1 MLLCITIMSMPTI
14 YSKFSSQ
21 HDINDVGECIK
32 CHSDIQH
39 DLESSIYHE
48 SLTCEYCHG
57 SEGGGNDSTHGNVI
71 NPRCLYCHS
80 NIEEEL
86 KNDSHSSFISGA
98 IYSPLRKEENE
109 ACISCHTTKSL
120 GMTFTYSD
128 TYKLTAARDGTNDS
142 GWQITGSKDM
152 ESIVQYNISYDQS
165 SGQHYFP
172 SLDSLK
178 CEKCHQDMRDQL
190 SSSSHTNLLC
200 TDCHGNTGVH
210 ASRMSLCTDCHKY
223 TGDDDAHIPFIFD
236 SGKEK
241 NMACSSCHSSFNN
254 NIEFKRPQYIEWDVV
269 SNVAVVSNIAVETWI
284 VANIAIGADKSV
296 FVNKSLDGKLHNV
309 NGNLNGNGDRNGN
322 GGKNVNVNCI
332 LCHQDIRDAVIAG
345 GHSNERWRQKHSY
358 SGEVTSE
365 YCKSCHMSDSV
376 DLSRH
381 SAIKIS
387 CVDCHGKSKDMG
399 NKEEHMGNIEES
411 IKKQKLYLQSYLCM
425 SCKNTGNP
433 VPDANTSLHFKYFTE
448 PEVTIYVNG
457 EQRYP

>member
-1 MLLCITIMSMPTI
+1 MELKTALLILALFCIMIISMPTI
-14 YSKFSSQ
+14 YSKFSGQ
-21 HDINDVGECIK
+21 HNINDVGDCIK
-32 CHSDIQH
+32 CHSDVQQ

-48 SLTCEYCHG
+48 SLACEYCHG
-57 SEGGGNDSTHGNVI
+57 SDGGGNDTTHGNVI

-86 KNDSHSSFISGA
+86 KNDSHNSFISGA
-98 IYSPLRKEENE
+98 IHSPLRKEENE

-128 TYKLTAARDGTNDS
+128 TYKLIAGRDDSS

-152 ESIVQYNISYDQS
+152 GSTIQYNIKYDQS

-190 SSSSHTNLLC
+190 SSSSHVDLLCGDCHSNNTVHASRMPLC
-200 TDCHGNTGVH
+200 TDCHFYIDGYN
-210 ASRMSLCTDCHKY
+210 
-223 TGDDDAHIPFIFD
+223 GDSQSKDAHIPFVFD

-254 NIEFKRPQYIEWDVV
+254 NIEFKRPQYIEWDVA
-269 SNVAVVSNIAVETWI
+269 SNVAVVSNVAVETWVI
-284 VANIAIGADKSV
+284 ANVAVGPDKSV
-296 FVNKSLDGKLHNV
+296 IVNKSLDGKLHNV
-309 NGNLNGNGDRNGN
+309 NLD
-322 GGKNVNVNCI
+322 VNCI

-345 GHSNERWRQKHSY
+345 GHSNERWRQRHSY
-358 SGEVTSE
+358 SGDVTSE
-365 YCKSCHMSDSV
+365 YCNSCHMADV
-376 DLSRH
+376 DTH

-387 CVDCHGKSKDMG
+387 CIDCHNTSED
-399 NKEEHMGNIEES
+399 MGNIEES
-411 IKKQKLYLQSYLCM
+411 IKKQKLYIQSYLCM

-433 VPDANTSLHFKYFTE
+433 IPDTNTSLHFKYFTE
-448 PEVTIYVNG
+448 PEVTIYING
-457 EQRYP
+457 ERRYP